1 MSSRSWNTEA
11 LVLSVLPFS
20 DDHRT
25 VMLLIPEEHGAVIQP
40 ATLFGGARSKLKGMV
55 IPYQTGRIWL
65 YSNPVKNSH
74 KITDFSVNSYRMEL
88 GESLVRSWCAAVC
101 SEITLK
107 TCGTVDWQ
115 LVNAFLDGLCVSDDA
130 GCERGLLRFLWR
142 LIWTAGIAP
151 DIFHCSICGCSLSKG
166 DRSID
171 ADESRAVQGGGAGG
185 THASQRVAAA
195 VYSST
200 EDACFCSTCRRADA
214 YTFPLSAEAIGY
226 LYAVTERP
234 PGYSRHLPLSPAA
247 YGELKRFLFFLT
259 EKMIGNRLKTFQV
272 GYI

>member
-1 MSSRSWNTEA
+1 MSNRAWNAEA

-25 VMLLIPEEHGAVIQP
+25 VMLLIPQEHGSVIQP

-55 IPYQTGRIWL
+55 TPYQTGRIWL
-65 YSNPVKNSH
+65 YSNPIKNSH
-74 KITDFSVNSYRMEL
+74 KITDFSVTAYRMEL
-88 GESLVRSWCAAVC
+88 RESLVRSWCAAVC
-101 SEITLK
+101 SEVTLK

-115 LVNAFLDGLCVSDDA
+115 LANAFLDGLCVSDDA

-151 DIFHCSICGCSLSKG
+151 DIFHCNMCGCKLPITRFTTGVDTKG
-166 DRSID
+166 ITEQANRSI
-171 ADESRAVQGGGAGG
+171 
-185 THASQRVAAA
+185 
-195 VYSST
+195 YSST
-200 EDACFCSTCRRADA
+200 EDACFCEICRSADA
-214 YTFPLSAEAIGY
+214 YTFPLSVEALGY
-226 LYAVTERP
+226 LHAVTEKP

-259 EKMIGNRLKTFQV
+259 EKMIGSKLKTFQV
-272 GYI
+272 GYV